1 MCVDECLGKRMLMMY
16 RFYTYQG
23 LQTFNAKADLCRRLA
38 PLNLLTL
45 KPFSLRSNHML
56 KKYAICLITASV
68 LSGCMTYD
76 PYTGE
81 EQVSKATSGA
91 VIGAVAGAVIGVA
104 TSSKSDRAKG
114 ALIGAAA
121 GGAIGGGA
129 GYYMDKQEAALRH
142 QLAGSGISVIRDGNE
157 ITLVMPGN
165 ITFESSKAN
174 IQESFEPTL
183 NSLALVLEEFDKTAI
198 QIVGHTDSTG
208 SLGFNQT
215 LSEQRAG
222 SVKLALQ
229 ARNIASG
236 RIHASGFGP
245 RNPIATNETAEGRQ
259 ANRRVELKLLP
270 LNVD

>member
-1 MCVDECLGKRMLMMY
+1 
-16 RFYTYQG
+16 
-23 LQTFNAKADLCRRLA
+23 
-38 PLNLLTL
+38 
-45 KPFSLRSNHML
+45 
-56 KKYAICLITASV
+56 
-68 LSGCMTYD
+68 MTYD

-81 EQVSKATSGA
+81 EEVSKSTSGA
-91 VIGAVAGAVIGVA
+91 VIGAVAGAVIGIA
-104 TSSKSDRAKG
+104 TSSKKDRAKG

-142 QLAGSGISVIRDGNE
+142 QLKDSGISVVREGNE

-165 ITFESSKAN
+165 ITFETAKAE
-174 IQESFEPTL
+174 IQPDFEPVI
-183 NSLALVLEEFDKTAI
+183 NSIAIVLEEFDKTAI
-198 QIVGHTDSTG
+198 QIMGHTDSTG
-208 SLGFNQT
+208 SSGFNQT

-236 RIHASGFGP
+236 RIHAAGLGS
-245 RNPIATNETAEGRQ
+245 RSPIATNDTAEGKQ

-270 LNVD
+270 LNVE

>member
-1 MCVDECLGKRMLMMY
+1 
-16 RFYTYQG
+16 
-23 LQTFNAKADLCRRLA
+23 
-38 PLNLLTL
+38 
-45 KPFSLRSNHML
+45 ML
-56 KKYAICLITASV
+56 KHYAVCLITASV

-81 EQVSKATSGA
+81 EQVSKSTSGA
-91 VIGAVAGAVIGVA
+91 VIGAVAGAVIGAA
-104 TSSKSDRAKG
+104 TSSKKDRGKG

-142 QLAGSGISVIRDGNE
+142 QLADSGISVVRNGNE

-165 ITFESSKAN
+165 ITFETSKSE
-174 IQESFEPTL
+174 IQASFEPVI
-183 NSLALVLEEFDKTAI
+183 NSLAIVLEEFDKTAI

-208 SLGFNQT
+208 SMGFNQT

-236 RIHASGFGP
+236 RIHASGMGP
-245 RNPIATNETAEGRQ
+245 RAPLATNDTAEGRQ

-270 LNVD
+270 LDVK

>member
-1 MCVDECLGKRMLMMY
+1 MY
-16 RFYTYQG
+16 Q
-23 LQTFNAKADLCRRLA
+23 
-38 PLNLLTL
+38 
-45 KPFSLRSNHML
+45 
-56 KKYAICLITASV
+56 KYAVLLVAASI
-68 LSGCMTYD
+68 LSACMTYD

-81 EQVSKATSGA
+81 EKISKSTSGA
-91 VIGAVAGAVIGVA
+91 VVGAVAGAVIGAA

-142 QLAGSGISVIRDGNE
+142 QLMDSGISVVRNGNE

-165 ITFESSKAN
+165 ITFETAKAN
-174 IQESFEPTL
+174 IQANFESTL

-208 SLGFNQT
+208 SQSFNQT
-215 LSEQRAG
+215 LSEQRAE

-229 ARNIASG
+229 ARKIASG
-236 RIHASGFGP
+236 RIHASGLGP
-245 RNPIATNETAEGRQ
+245 RAPIATNDTTEGRQ

-270 LNVD
+270 LDVE

>member
-1 MCVDECLGKRMLMMY
+1 M
-16 RFYTYQG
+16 F
-23 LQTFNAKADLCRRLA
+23 
-38 PLNLLTL
+38 
-45 KPFSLRSNHML
+45 
-56 KKYAICLITASV
+56 KKYAASLITAAI

-81 EQVSKATSGA
+81 EQVSKSTSGA
-91 VIGAVAGAVIGVA
+91 VIGAVAGAVIGAA

-142 QLAGSGISVIRDGNE
+142 QLMDSGVSVVRDGNE

-165 ITFESSKAN
+165 ITFESGKAN
-174 IQESFEPTL
+174 IQTDFEPVI
-183 NSLALVLEEFDKTAI
+183 NSIAIVLEEFNKTAI

-208 SLGFNQT
+208 SLAFNQT
-215 LSEQRAG
+215 LSEQRAE
-222 SVKLALQ
+222 SVKLSLQ
-229 ARNIASG
+229 ARNIAAG
-236 RIHASGFGP
+236 RVQASGLGP
-245 RNPIATNETAEGRQ
+245 RYPVATNDSPEGRQ

-270 LNVD
+270 LNIE

>member
-1 MCVDECLGKRMLMMY
+1 MIFK
-16 RFYTYQG
+16 
-23 LQTFNAKADLCRRLA
+23 
-38 PLNLLTL
+38 L
-45 KPFSLRSNHML
+45 KPINTYTDLIPKRALTHRRKHSNSLTFPNFSSWSLDML
-56 KKYAICLITASV
+56 KKYAVCLVTASV

-81 EQVSKATSGA
+81 EEVSKSTSGA
-91 VIGAVAGAVIGVA
+91 VIGAVAGAIIGVA

-142 QLAGSGISVIRDGNE
+142 QLKGSGINVVRNGNE

-165 ITFESSKAN
+165 ITFETGKSN
-174 IQESFEPTL
+174 IQDDFESTI

-198 QIVGHTDSTG
+198 QIMGHTDSTG

-229 ARNIASG
+229 ARKIASG
-236 RIHASGFGP
+236 RIHASGQGP
-245 RNPIATNETAEGRQ
+245 RVPIATNNTAEGRQ

-270 LNVD
+270 LNVE

>member
-1 MCVDECLGKRMLMMY
+1 
-16 RFYTYQG
+16 
-23 LQTFNAKADLCRRLA
+23 
-38 PLNLLTL
+38 
-45 KPFSLRSNHML
+45 ML
-56 KKYAICLITASV
+56 KKFGICLLTASF

-76 PYTGE
+76 PYTDE
-81 EQVSKATSGA
+81 EKVSKSTSGA

-104 TSSKSDRAKG
+104 TSSKKDRAKG

-142 QLAGSGISVIRDGNE
+142 QLKDSGVRVVREGNE

-165 ITFESSKAN
+165 ITFETAKAD
-174 IQESFEPTL
+174 IQSGFESTIH
-183 NSLALVLEEFDKTAI
+183 SLALVLEEFDKTAI

-236 RIHASGFGP
+236 RIHASGLGP
-245 RNPIATNETAEGRQ
+245 RNPIATNDTPEGRQ

-270 LNVD
+270 LNIN